1 MKIPPAITKKIH
13 ERISTHL
20 AEIHAGDVIERV
32 RPTLLAEAEA
42 EAQRILDDAE
52 CSAELAALEVV
63 KKCNFTR
70 AWRLYGAWGK
80 EQKTSEAVSVSE
92 AGARG
97 ATPQKGG
104 QNAA

>member
-20 AEIHAGDVIERV
+20 AEIHAVDVIERV
-32 RPTLLAEAEA
+32 RPTLLVEAEA

-52 CSAELAALEVV
+52 CSAELAAIKVV
-63 KKCNFTR
+63 EKCNFKR
-70 AWRLYGAWGK
+70 AWQLYGAWAK
-80 EQKTSEAVSVSE
+80 EQKTSEAVSVSS

-97 ATPQKGG
+97 ATPQKGD
-104 QNAA
+104 Q